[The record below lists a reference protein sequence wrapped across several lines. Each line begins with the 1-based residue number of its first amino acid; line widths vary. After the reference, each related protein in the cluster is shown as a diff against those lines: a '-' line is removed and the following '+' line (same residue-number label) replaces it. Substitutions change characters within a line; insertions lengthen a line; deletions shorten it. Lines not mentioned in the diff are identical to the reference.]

1 MIFNLLLGRKMKKQK
16 LRFYKKWAFS
26 FFIGIFVGIAINYYF
41 DVGYNLEDFFEF
53 TMQTIVQLLT
63 SWACI
68 TFVLV
73 LLLLKPIKEL
83 LKNVCGGVKPAFE
96 AYASN
101 LANKQKDQQLAQQS
115 PTFPIMESIG
125 ANPKPKGRKNAKQ

>member
-1 MIFNLLLGRKMKKQK
+1 MKKQK
-16 LRFYKKWAFS
+16 LRFYRKWTFS
-26 FFIGIFVGIAINYYF
+26 LFLGILIGVAINYYF
-41 DVGYNLEDFFEF
+41 NVGYSLEDFFEF
-53 TMQTIVQLLT
+53 TVEKLVLLLT
-63 SWACI
+63 SWAFI

-101 LANKQKDQQLAQQS
+101 LANKQRDQQLAQQS
-115 PTFPIMESIG
+115 PSFPIMDLKAKSVKS
-125 ANPKPKGRKNAKQ
+125 ASKGRKNVK